1 VRPGRG
7 GEPLLGTV
15 SPMLLRTGYDRHYVA
30 ACRESVG
37 AAVEELR
44 RVGASSAAWNQ
55 LLPAL
60 DRWFELR
67 NPKVE
72 GRDGNPL
79 NEVRVLATCVTEH
92 GSVVVIPRGI
102 KLSPDTSVLGFE
114 AGEEISLDGDS
125 FERLFDAFLAEVE
138 AKFT

>member
-1 VRPGRG
+1 
-7 GEPLLGTV
+7 
-15 SPMLLRTGYDRHYVA
+15 MLLRTGYDRHYVA

-37 AAVEELR
+37 AAIEELR
-44 RVGASSAAWNQ
+44 RVGAGSAAWNQ

-72 GRDGNPL
+72 AHDGNPL

-92 GSVVVIPRGI
+92 GSVVAIPRGI
-102 KLSPDTSVLGFE
+102 KLSPETSVLGFE
-114 AGEEISLDGDS
+114 EGEEISLDGDA

>member
-1 VRPGRG
+1 VRP
-7 GEPLLGTV
+7 
-15 SPMLLRTGYDRHYVA
+15 MLVRTGYDRHYVA

-44 RVGASSAAWNQ
+44 RVGAGS
-55 LLPAL
+55 AL

-79 NEVRVLATCVTEH
+79 NEVRVLAASVTEH
-92 GSVVVIPRGI
+92 GSVMVIPRGI
-102 KLSPDTSVLGFE
+102 KLDPDTSVLGFAE
-114 AGEEISLDGDS
+114 GEEIILDGDA

>member
-1 VRPGRG
+1 
-7 GEPLLGTV
+7 
-15 SPMLLRTGYDRHYVA
+15 MLLRTGYDRHYVA

-44 RVGASSAAWNQ
+44 RVGAGSAAWIQ
-55 LLPAL
+55 LLVAL
-60 DRWFELR
+60 DGWFALR

-79 NEVRVLATCVTEH
+79 NELRVLAGSVTEH
-92 GSVVVIPRGI
+92 GAVMTVPKGI
-102 KLSPDTSVLGFE
+102 KLRPEESVLGFAE
-114 AGEEISLDGDS
+114 GEEISLDGDA

-138 AKFT
+138 EKFA

>member
-1 VRPGRG
+1 
-7 GEPLLGTV
+7 
-15 SPMLLRTGYDRHYVA
+15 MLLRTGYDRHYVA

-44 RVGASSAAWNQ
+44 GVGAGSAAWNQ

-72 GRDGNPL
+72 GRDGNPM
-79 NEVRVLATCVTEH
+79 NEVRVLAGCVTEH
-92 GSVVVIPRGI
+92 GSIVVIPKGI
-102 KLSPDTSVLGFE
+102 KLAPDTSVLGFAE
-114 AGEEISLDGDS
+114 GEEISLDGDS

-138 AKFT
+138 EKFT

>member
-1 VRPGRG
+1 
-7 GEPLLGTV
+7 
-15 SPMLLRTGYDRHYVA
+15 MLLRTGYDRHYVA

-44 RVGASSAAWNQ
+44 RVGAGSAAWNQ
-55 LLPAL
+55 LVPAL
-60 DRWFELR
+60 DRWFSLR

-72 GRDGNPL
+72 GRDGNPI
-79 NEVRVLATCVTEH
+79 NEVRVIAESVTEH
-92 GSVVVIPRGI
+92 GSVMTVPRGI
-102 KLSPDTSVLGFE
+102 KLASEASVLGFE
-114 AGEEISLDGDS
+114 PGEEISLDGDA

>member
-1 VRPGRG
+1 
-7 GEPLLGTV
+7 
-15 SPMLLRTGYDRHYVA
+15 MLVRTGYDRHYVA

-37 AAVEELR
+37 ATVEELR
-44 RVGASSAAWNQ
+44 RVGAGSAAWNQ

-79 NEVRVLATCVTEH
+79 NEVRVLATSITEH

-102 KLSPDTSVLGFE
+102 KLAPDTSVLGFE
-114 AGEEISLDGDS
+114 EGEEISLDGDA